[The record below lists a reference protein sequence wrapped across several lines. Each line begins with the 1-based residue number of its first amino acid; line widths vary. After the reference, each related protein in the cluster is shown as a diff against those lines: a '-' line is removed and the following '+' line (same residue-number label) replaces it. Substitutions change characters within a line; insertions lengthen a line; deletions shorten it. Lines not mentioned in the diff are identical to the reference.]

1 MTEEPVVYI
10 DRLYDD
16 PFDRPQPW
24 RRRRRDA
31 SDHHEWTTTTGGTAG
46 LNEESGFG
54 TVDEAIAWGRERAE
68 VILVRL
74 GSDLEA
80 IYSAGR
86 RHATE
91 NTDGSGWQ
99 FPHWPPRD
107 LARLL
112 RPTRT
117 GLGTAGL
124 TLWPQHV
131 DDVA

>member
-31 SDHHEWTTTTGGTAG
+31 SEHHEWTTTTGGTAG
-46 LNEESGFG
+46 LDEESGFD

-99 FPHWPPRD
+99 FPPWPP
-107 LARLL
+107 A
-112 RPTRT
+112 T
-117 GLGTAGL
+117 
-124 TLWPQHV
+124 WP
-131 DDVA
+131 DYSGPSEPGWAPPD